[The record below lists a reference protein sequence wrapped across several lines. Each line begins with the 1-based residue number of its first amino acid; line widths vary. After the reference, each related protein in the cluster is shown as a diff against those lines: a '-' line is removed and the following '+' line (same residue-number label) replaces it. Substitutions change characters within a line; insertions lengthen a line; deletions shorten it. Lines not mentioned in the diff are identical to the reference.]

1 MNHAFSRLTFITVL
15 LAAVASV
22 LAACDAEKAATDIQD
37 CRSHIHEIQ
46 KLVFNASDAGHIEEV
61 CCSATV
67 KFEDCIREAVQLS
80 GCHHEVD
87 YLVTVMMTATRKLL
101 SDMYTANCWY
111 LCSQADAASASA
123 TFAPAGLVAV
133 ALVVLWRT

>member
-1 MNHAFSRLTFITVL
+1 MTDAFSRLTFIT
-15 LAAVASV
+15 AVSSA
-22 LAACDAEKAATDIQD
+22 LAACDAEKAVAGLQD
-37 CRSHIHEIQ
+37 CRNHIHQIQ
-46 KLVFNASDAGHIEEV
+46 KHRFNASDVDHIEQV

-67 KFEDCIREAVQLS
+67 KFEDCIREAVHLS

-87 YLVTVMMTATRKLL
+87 YLVTVMMTKTRELL
-101 SDMYTANCWY
+101 SHMYSANCWY

-133 ALVVLWRT
+133 ALLVLWRT